1 MRPEPVPI
9 EPTTERGSIHE
20 EVVEVE
26 AAALVGRYQ
35 DGETGALEVLHGRL
49 ERAIRKLLGR
59 YELAQLPSTVTYQ
72 DLTQQGWVV
81 LAEVAFRWRPTGRFL
96 AYFFR
101 SFPHEMD
108 RYLIHA
114 RSGRRTQ
121 QVQVVGVPH
130 DELVGS
136 IERMTGRVSGVE
148 RSEPGLEQ
156 LASLP
161 VEQRAAV
168 VMRSVDG
175 RSFDE
180 IARALNVSRA
190 SAHRIYR
197 RGIARLAL
205 ELARP

>member
-108 RYLIHA
+108 RYLTHA
-114 RSGRRTQ
+114 RSGRHTQ
-121 QVQVVGVPH
+121 KVQVVGVPH
-130 DELVGS
+130 DELDALLG
-136 IERMTGRVSGVE
+136 
-148 RSEPGLEQ
+148 EQ
-156 LASLP
+156 VAYYRPRAGEYVRCRLP
-161 VEQRAAV
+161 RRARRCA
-168 VMRSVDG
+168 
-175 RSFDE
+175 
-180 IARALNVSRA
+180 
-190 SAHRIYR
+190 
-197 RGIARLAL
+197 RGICPRWAS
-205 ELARP
+205 P